1 MIQAGLLRL
10 EPHTGLEPLTF
21 FINQTDQRD
30 GRFADLGRKVDDV
43 VEIRFGFGIKNIIGI
58 ERLKTRVLLCG
69 RVG

>member
-1 MIQAGLLRL
+1 MIQCCLLWLESNARL
-10 EPHTGLEPLTF
+10 EPLALL
-21 FINQTDQRD
+21 IDQTDQRNW
-30 GRFADLGRKVDDV
+30 RFADLGRKVDDV